1 MSSGTFFYVTP
12 DTRGRED
19 RWGVSL
25 YHQCDTWDIAGDNSY
40 GATDGVP
47 RAEAIA
53 RLEEFLEDGALALNE
68 LRAARPYPGR
78 ITDGEA

>member
-1 MSSGTFFYVTP
+1 MSSGTFFYVTE

-19 RWGVSL
+19 RWGVSINTDRREVL
-25 YHQCDTWDIAGDNSY
+25 DIAGDNSY

-53 RLEEFLEDGALALNE
+53 LLEEFLEDGKLALNE
-68 LRAARPYPGR
+68 LRAARPYPPVS
-78 ITDGEA
+78 DE